1 MDIGAVYESFLRI
14 WTQEVIHAFVEIV
27 RIEKTGQNYS
37 YGAIFIGMPESE
49 AARIEA
55 YDTIESMK
63 GN

>member
-1 MDIGAVYESFLRI
+1 MRI